1 MAPKPSVPRGRAG
14 LAASPLPFSMVK
26 TQATQKGFSS
36 DTCIEVTDLGL
47 IFGKAGHLGNLSA
60 VKNGFTGFT

>member
-1 MAPKPSVPRGRAG
+1 MVSKPSVPHDRAE
-14 LAASPLPFSMVK
+14 LAASPLPFSTVK

-47 IFGKAGHLGNLSA
+47 IFRKAG
-60 VKNGFTGFT
+60 VTGFT